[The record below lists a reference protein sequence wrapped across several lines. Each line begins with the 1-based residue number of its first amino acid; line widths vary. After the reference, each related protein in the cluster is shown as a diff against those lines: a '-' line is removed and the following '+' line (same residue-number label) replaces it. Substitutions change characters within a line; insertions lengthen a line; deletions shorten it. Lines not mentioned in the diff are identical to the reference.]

1 MQQNDHF
8 RLVVRR
14 GPQPN
19 LAFEVSKDLTT
30 LGRDISNDI
39 VINDRETSRHHLR
52 LMIAGDTLTI
62 EDLGS
67 TNGTFV
73 NGKRIS
79 GVTPLQNGDM
89 IGLGE
94 TVTLALE
101 RVEAGMDAPASAP
114 SNLGDLLPPTNPPQP
129 QPETPM
135 PQTPVIPAAPEP
147 SYSPPPAD
155 YGLQDAP
162 PLGADPYAPNIPA
175 AGEQMPQQPPA
186 YQAYP
191 EGAAQQQGAPGY
203 YPQGQPAG
211 YQMPAPPPQ
220 GYPGYDYD
228 PYAAREESSGTSPWL
243 ILGCFVFFILVFVCF
258 AGIALTLIDLL
269 NLWCDLP
276 VVRDVVLALGF
287 GC

>member
-1 MQQNDHF
+1 MQQNDSL

-19 LAFEVSKDLTT
+19 HAFEVSKDVTT

-52 LMIAGDTLTI
+52 LMLAGDALTI

-73 NGKRIS
+73 NGKRVS

-101 RVEAGMDAPASAP
+101 RVR
-114 SNLGDLLPPTNPPQP
+114 
-129 QPETPM
+129 
-135 PQTPVIPAAPEP
+135 APE
-147 SYSPPPAD
+147 SEPPPAMEAPTPAPAPPVEPAMPRPEPGYTPPPVD
-155 YGLQDAP
+155 YGLGEAP
-162 PLGADPYAPNIPA
+162 APAVDPYAP
-175 AGEQMPQQPPA
+175 AGEQFPSPQQPAYPAYAEGSAAPQQPPG
-186 YQAYP
+186 YHP
-191 EGAAQQQGAPGY
+191 QQQ
-203 YPQGQPAG
+203 AG
-211 YQMPAPPPQ
+211 YQMPPAPPQ

-243 ILGCFVFFILVFVCF
+243 ILGCFVFFVLVFVCF
-258 AGIALTLIDLL
+258 AGIALTLIDVL
-269 NLWCDLP
+269 NLWCELP

>member
-1 MQQNDHF
+1 MQQNYSF

-19 LAFEVSKDLTT
+19 QAFEVSKDVNT

-52 LMIAGDTLTI
+52 LMLSGDTLTI

-73 NGKRIS
+73 NGKRLS
-79 GVTPLQNGDM
+79 GVTPLQIGDL

-94 TVTLALE
+94 TVILALE
-101 RVEAGMDAPASAP
+101 SVSAGADAPAPAP
-114 SNLGDLLPPTNPPQP
+114 SNLGDLLPPAIPSP
-129 QPETPM
+129 PETPVPD
-135 PQTPVIPAAPEP
+135 PQARPAPEP
-147 SYSPPPAD
+147 TYIAPPGPTD
-155 YGLQDAP
+155 YGLQGAP
-162 PLGADPYAPNIPA
+162 PAAADPYAPL
-175 AGEQMPQQPPA
+175 GEPIPQQPPA
-186 YQAYP
+186 YPPYSEQQGAPPQQPPGYYP
-191 EGAAQQQGAPGY
+191 QQGAPGY
-203 YPQGQPAG
+203 Q
-211 YQMPAPPPQ
+211 QMPPAPPQ
-220 GYPGYDYD
+220 GYPGYEYD
-228 PYAAREESSGTSPWL
+228 PYAAREESSGASPWL

-258 AGIALTLIDLL
+258 AGIALTIIDVL

>member
-1 MQQNDHF
+1 MQQNDSF

-19 LAFEVSKDLTT
+19 LAFEVGTDLTT

-39 VINDRETSRHHLR
+39 VINDRETSRYHLR
-52 LMIAGDTLTI
+52 LMRSGDTLTI

-79 GVTPLQNGDM
+79 GMTPLQNGDM

-101 RVEAGMDAPASAP
+101 RVAASVETPTSAP
-114 SNLGDLLPPTNPPQP
+114 SNLGDLLPPASPPP
-129 QPETPM
+129 PETPP
-135 PQTPVIPAAPEP
+135 PQALVAPPAPEP
-147 SYSPPPAD
+147 TTSPPPAD

-162 PLGADPYAPNIPA
+162 PPPADAYAPNMPT
-175 AGEQMPQQPPA
+175 AGEPMPQQPAA
-186 YQAYP
+186 YQTYP
-191 EGAAQQQGAPGY
+191 EAAAEKPKGAPGY
-203 YPQGQPAG
+203 YPPEAPS
-211 YQMPAPPPQ
+211 YQMPPAPPQ

-228 PYAAREESSGTSPWL
+228 PYAAREESSGASPWL

-258 AGIALTLIDLL
+258 TVIALTLIDVL

-276 VVRDVVLALGF
+276 VIRDIVLALGF

>member
-101 RVEAGMDAPASAP
+101 RVEQGMDAPASAA
-114 SNLGDLLPPTNPPQP
+114 SNLGDLLPPASPPQP
-129 QPETPM
+129 QPETPL
-135 PQTPVIPAAPEP
+135 PQAPVIPAAPEP
-147 SYSPPPAD
+147 TYNPPPAD

-162 PLGADPYAPNIPA
+162 PLGADPYAPNTPA

-191 EGAAQQQGAPGY
+191 EGAAQPQGAPGY

>member
-1 MQQNDHF
+1 MQQNDSF

-19 LAFEVSKDLTT
+19 QAFEVSRDVTT

-39 VINDRETSRHHLR
+39 VLNDRETSRHHLR
-52 LMIAGDTLTI
+52 LMLSGDTLTI

-73 NGKRIS
+73 NGKRVS
-79 GVTPLQNGDM
+79 GVTPLQIGDM
-89 IGLGE
+89 VGLGE

-101 RVEAGMDAPASAP
+101 SVSVAAEPPAPAP
-114 SNLGDLLPPTNPPQP
+114 SNLGDLLPPPIPSP
-129 QPETPM
+129 PETPVLE
-135 PQTPVIPAAPEP
+135 PQAPPNPDPTYAPTPAP
-147 SYSPPPAD
+147 SD
-155 YGLQDAP
+155 YGLQSP
-162 PLGADPYAPNIPA
+162 PPTPADPYAPVAPNMGDSAPPQPA
-175 AGEQMPQQPPA
+175 YPPYPEQPGAPAQQP
-186 YQAYP
+186 
-191 EGAAQQQGAPGY
+191 PGY
-203 YPQGQPAG
+203 YPQQQPPG
-211 YQMPAPPPQ
+211 YQMPPAPPQQ

-258 AGIALTLIDLL
+258 AGIALVIIDLL

-276 VVRDVVLALGF
+276 IVRDVVLALGF

>member
-1 MQQNDHF
+1 MQQNDNF

-19 LAFEVSKDLTT
+19 QAFEVSKDVIT

-52 LMIAGDTLTI
+52 LMRSGDALTI

-73 NGKRIS
+73 NGKRLS

-101 RVEAGMDAPASAP
+101 SISAGGELPASAP
-114 SNLGDLLPPTNPPQP
+114 SNLGDLLSPSAPAPSDTPAPAPQ
-129 QPETPM
+129 
-135 PQTPVIPAAPEP
+135 VPAAPVPEP
-147 SYSPPPAD
+147 TYTPPPTEH
-155 YGLQDAP
+155 GLGGAP
-162 PLGADPYAPNIPA
+162 PNPADPYAPLG
-175 AGEQMPQQPPA
+175 GEQIPQQPA
-186 YQAYP
+186 YPAYP
-191 EGAAQQQGAPGY
+191 EGSAAPAQGAPGY
-203 YPQGQPAG
+203 YPQQPPG
-211 YQMPAPPPQ
+211 YQMPPAPPQ

-258 AGIALTLIDLL
+258 AGIALTIIDVL

>member
-1 MQQNDHF
+1 MRQNDSF
-8 RLVVRR
+8 RLVTRR

-19 LAFEVSKDLTT
+19 HAFEVSKDVTT

-52 LMIAGDTLTI
+52 LMLSGDTLTI

-73 NGKRIS
+73 NGKRVS

-101 RVEAGMDAPASAP
+101 KVSAPAEEAP
-114 SNLGDLLPPTNPPQP
+114 SSLGDLLPPSIPPSP
-129 QPETPM
+129 D
-135 PQTPVIPAAPEP
+135 TPVPEP
-147 SYSPPPAD
+147 QLPPAPPPEPAYSPPPVD
-155 YGLQDAP
+155 YGLG
-162 PLGADPYAPNIPA
+162 GALPAASEPYAQNVDDQLGQPA
-175 AGEQMPQQPPA
+175 AYPAYQEGAAPPQQP
-186 YQAYP
+186 
-191 EGAAQQQGAPGY
+191 PGY
-203 YPQGQPAG
+203 YPQQPPG
-211 YQMPAPPPQ
+211 YQQMPPAPPQQ

-258 AGIALTLIDLL
+258 AGIALTIIDLL
-269 NLWCDLP
+269 NLWCELP
-276 VVRDVVLALGF
+276 VVRDVILALGF

>member
-52 LMIAGDTLTI
+52 LMTAGDTLTI

-101 RVEAGMDAPASAP
+101 RVETGMDAPAGAP
-114 SNLGDLLPPTNPPQP
+114 SNLGELLSPANTPPL
-129 QPETPM
+129 QPETPI
-135 PQTPVIPAAPEP
+135 PQAPVVPAPPEA
-147 SYSPPPAD
+147 SYNPPPAD

-162 PLGADPYAPNIPA
+162 NMPA
-175 AGEQMPQQPPA
+175 AGEPLPQQPPA

-191 EGAAQQQGAPGY
+191 EGAAQPQEAPGY

-211 YQMPAPPPQ
+211 YQMPPPQ

-228 PYAAREESSGTSPWL
+228 PYAAREESSGASPWL

-276 VVRDVVLALGF
+276 VVRDVVLALGY